1 MSVVGNNLTSL
12 QRLAGYPR
20 FSDDGNLSLEERYAC
35 LYSSVST
42 LLPARGAVHPDF
54 TTYLLKRR
62 SWERDGDS
70 AIVTLI
76 YGIDG
81 VGSIPVPG
89 GTAVQES
96 RAVIDV
102 EQDPDGNPVD
112 APGIIYIST
121 TIETAFSF
129 SASEITSGVGSIGAP
144 PGLTG
149 ATADEWKKTGRTV
162 EKASDG
168 TRVSDEYKWKDGGW
182 T

>member
-89 GTAVQES
+89 GTAVQDRIAISGELIKVVV
-96 RAVIDV
+96 A
-102 EQDPDGNPVD
+102 QGGN
-112 APGIIYIST
+112 AL
-121 TIETAFSF
+121 
-129 SASEITSGVGSIGAP
+129 SGKFHIV
-144 PGLTG
+144 
-149 ATADEWKKTGRTV
+149 
-162 EKASDG
+162 
-168 TRVSDEYKWKDGGW
+168 VS
-182 T
+182 